1 MDQTQV
7 NPAHRAVLAHSLSQL
22 RRAMVRDGLLGA
34 IATLG
39 DADLSLTQLG
49 ALLLLDDLGEQT
61 LKALA
66 GQLRRS
72 LSATSRLVD
81 QLVRRGLVVRWEDD
95 QDRRTKRVAISDGGR
110 TFLAEVAR
118 RRAEAQLAVMSTLSA
133 EEQAE
138 VIRAMQLLAEAARRR
153 RDAHPGSPAGTA

>member
-1 MDQTQV
+1 MDRLQL
-7 NPAHRAVLAHSLSQL
+7 NHADREALARSLSQL

-34 IATLG
+34 ISTLG

-49 ALLLLDDLGEQT
+49 ALLLLDDQGEHT
-61 LKALA
+61 IKALA
-66 GQLRRS
+66 GQLGRS
-72 LSATSRLVD
+72 LSATSRLID
-81 QLVRRGLVVRWEDD
+81 QLVRRGLVDRREDD
-95 QDRRTKRVAISDGGR
+95 QDRRTKQVAISDGGR

-118 RRAEAQLAVMSTLSA
+118 RRAEAQLAVMGTLSA

-138 VIRAMQLLAEAARRR
+138 VMRAMQLLAEAARRR